1 MAKNTP
7 KHPNKSQSKT
17 DSKKYAQYVL
27 YMLTGVYVFNF
38 IDRQILIV
46 IQEPIKKDLNLSDG
60 QLGLLTGF
68 AFAIFYVTL
77 GLPIARLADKTN
89 RKNIISASLVL
100 WSAMTTLSGLVVNYW
115 QLLLARIG
123 VGIGEAGGSPPAH
136 SIISDYF
143 PSERRATALSIYSSG
158 IYIGVMVGFLGG
170 GIISQKFGWR
180 VALLAMGIPG
190 ILYAFLVYFFVRE
203 PVRGMGEKID
213 VAQSSG
219 GFQQNLKKL
228 LTPTFIL
235 VALGSGS
242 HAFLTY
248 SLLSWAPPL
257 LARIHEWSTLQIGLV
272 LAVTNGIGGIIGNIV
287 GGRLT
292 DHWGQK
298 DKAWY
303 LRIPLITGFLSMFP
317 VAAII
322 FGSGTYLLITA
333 ILLAVFLTSVYL
345 GPALGVL
352 FSLVRPDMRSFT
364 SAIYFFILNT
374 IGLGLGPTVVGFF
387 SDYLAP
393 SRGNESIRYALTV
406 VFIMEIMSIILF
418 YFASKHYPKDLAR
431 HEADVAKG

>member
-1 MAKNTP
+1 MDETTQT
-7 KHPNKSQSKT
+7 HQ
-17 DSKKYAQYVL
+17 KKYAKYVL
-27 YMLTGVYVFNF
+27 YILTGVYVFNF
-38 IDRQILIV
+38 IDRQILVV
-46 IQEPIKKDLNLSDG
+46 IQELIKKDLNLSDG

-89 RKNIISASLVL
+89 RKNVISASLVL
-100 WSAMTTLSGLVVNYW
+100 WSGMTAISGLVVNYW

-143 PSERRATALSIYSSG
+143 PPEKRATALSIYSSG

-170 GIISQKFGWR
+170 GIIAQKFGWR
-180 VALLAMGIPG
+180 VTLLAMGIPG
-190 ILYAFLVYFFVRE
+190 ILYAFLVYFFVKE
-203 PVRGMGEKID
+203 PVRGMGEKIK
-213 VAQSSG
+213 VTPNNQSFG
-219 GFQQNLKKL
+219 ENLRKL

-235 VALGSGS
+235 VALGSGA

-257 LARIHEWSTLQIGLV
+257 LARIHEWNTLQIGLT
-272 LAVTNGIGGIIGNIV
+272 LAITNGIGGIAGNIV

-292 DHWGQK
+292 DKLGRK
-298 DKAWY
+298 NKSWY
-303 LRIPLITGFLSMFP
+303 VQVPMIAGVLTLFP

-322 FGSGTYLLITA
+322 FGGGTYWLVIM

-345 GPALGVL
+345 GPILGVL
-352 FSLVRPDMRSFT
+352 LSLVRPNMRSFT

-374 IGLGLGPTVVGFF
+374 IGLGLGPTVVGFI

-393 SRGNESIRYALTV
+393 SYGNESIRYALTI
-406 VFIMEIMSIILF
+406 VFLMEVISIFLF
-418 YFASKHYPKDLAR
+418 YAAAKRYPKALAKF
-431 HEADVAKG
+431 EASITQE

>member
-1 MAKNTP
+1 MTETTEAHK
-7 KHPNKSQSKT
+7 
-17 DSKKYAQYVL
+17 KKYAKYVL
-27 YMLTGVYVFNF
+27 YILTGVYVFNF
-38 IDRQILIV
+38 IDRQILVV
-46 IQEPIKKDLNLSDG
+46 IQELIKKDLNLSDG

-89 RKNIISASLVL
+89 RKNIITASLVL
-100 WSAMTTLSGLVVNYW
+100 WSGMTTLSGLVVNYW

-143 PSERRATALSIYSSG
+143 PPEKRATALSIYSSG

-170 GIISQKFGWR
+170 GIIAQKFGWR
-180 VALLAMGIPG
+180 VTLLAMGIPG
-190 ILYAFLVYFFVRE
+190 ILYAFLVYFFVKE
-203 PVRGMGEKID
+203 PIRGMGEKIK
-213 VAQSSG
+213 VTPSENN
-219 GFQQNLKKL
+219 FRQNLKKL
-228 LTPTFIL
+228 LSTTFIL

-257 LARIHEWSTLQIGLV
+257 LTRIHGWSPLQIGLV

-303 LRIPLITGFLSMFP
+303 LRIPMIAGFLSIFP

-322 FGSGTYLLITA
+322 FGGGTSWLVIA
-333 ILLAVFLTSVYL
+333 ILLAVFLTSIYL

-374 IGLGLGPTVVGFF
+374 IGLGLGPTVVGFL

-393 SRGNESIRYALTV
+393 ELGKESIRYALSV
-406 VFIMEIMSIILF
+406 VFLMEVLSIILF
-418 YFASKHYPKDLAR
+418 YFASKRYPKDLAKY
-431 HEADVAKG
+431 EAGATGEA